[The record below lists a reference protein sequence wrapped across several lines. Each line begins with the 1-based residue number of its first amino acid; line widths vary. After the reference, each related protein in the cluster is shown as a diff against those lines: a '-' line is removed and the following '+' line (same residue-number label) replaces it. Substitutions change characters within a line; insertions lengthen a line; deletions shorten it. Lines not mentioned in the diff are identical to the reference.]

1 MIALGD
7 ILADLVGRPL
17 VSRPCVDTAPI
28 LERGLAARAGL
39 GFIGKNGLLIAP
51 GGSSLLVLGEL
62 LVDLDLPTGEAM
74 KERCGECTSCLTACP
89 TAAFVGPYELDARRC
104 IAYLTIELQGAIP
117 RDLRPL
123 IGTRVFGCDVCQ
135 SVCPFNGPTAQ
146 ARVGAAPELAS
157 TRRVL
162 SLIELLQLGASR
174 YRSVV
179 RRTAL
184 RRVNRVQ
191 LARNAAV
198 ALGNLGDPQH
208 IAALWRAA
216 IEHSSEL
223 VREHATWALG
233 RLGAKSELE
242 ALLEER
248 HPEVVRVEACRSLAD
263 LLDRTANAT

>member
-1 MIALGD
+1 
-7 ILADLVGRPL
+7 
-17 VSRPCVDTAPI
+17 
-28 LERGLAARAGL
+28 
-39 GFIGKNGLLIAP
+39 
-51 GGSSLLVLGEL
+51 
-62 LVDLDLPTGEAM
+62 
-74 KERCGECTSCLTACP
+74 
-89 TAAFVGPYELDARRC
+89 
-104 IAYLTIELQGAIP
+104 
-117 RDLRPL
+117 
-123 IGTRVFGCDVCQ
+123 
-135 SVCPFNGPTAQ
+135 
-146 ARVGAAPELAS
+146 
-157 TRRVL
+157 RRVL